1 MWMCCVINSTSFLLV
16 GFYLSSHVKSTYSFL
31 FLSGDGNCL
40 MHAASQYMWGI
51 EDIDLVLR
59 KTLFSAL
66 REIDTR
72 NFKLRWQ
79 REAIKSQEFVET
91 GLRYDTRVRRPEGT
105 VQFAECFSGL
115 PCWFSLSLWL
125 HGSRC
130 LWREEM
136 LFLWRKWENVHIL
149 SAAVESFNFVSLN
162 RCWRMFLSSELGGG
176 VGIPHWNDLSRNIW
190 GSKQA
195 SV

>member
-1 MWMCCVINSTSFLLV
+1 
-16 GFYLSSHVKSTYSFL
+16 
-31 FLSGDGNCL
+31 

-59 KTLFSAL
+59 KTLFSTL

-91 GLRYDTRVRRPEGT
+91 GLHYDTRVRWPEGM
-105 VQFAECFSGL
+105 VLFSKCSSVL
-115 PCWFSLSLWL
+115 PCWFHLLFGFMDSAISGEQKRSSFGGNGKMWL
-125 HGSRC
+125 FWALLCWSR
-130 LWREEM
+130 
-136 LFLWRKWENVHIL
+136 FLT
-149 SAAVESFNFVSLN
+149 SMSLN
-162 RCWRMFLSSELGGG
+162 HCWWMFLSSELGGG
-176 VGIPHWNDLSRNIW
+176 VGIPHWNDLPRNMR

-195 SV
+195 SI